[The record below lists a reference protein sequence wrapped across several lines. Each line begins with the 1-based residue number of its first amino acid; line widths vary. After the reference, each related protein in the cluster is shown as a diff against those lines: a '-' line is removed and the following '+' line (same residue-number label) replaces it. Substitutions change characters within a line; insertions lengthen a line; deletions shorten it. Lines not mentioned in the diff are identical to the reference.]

1 MGQRQC
7 CQQESIEAERL
18 GEVQLCYDEW
28 SYDTIRDG
36 SPLGIVGD
44 PDADHCRC
52 LRNGEFPTESVAVM
66 PSPLE
71 SLSYEPIRFDISQT
85 VDVERS
91 QARYTNIVV
100 HSTRAR
106 TQRRSQAWEHWLR
119 AATAGRPITLLT
131 SFEKLIREG
140 TDESN
145 PGSCSKV
152 SATYRLDSSLTKL
165 SITANQSIEAASPVP
180 PIGVCIDSIQ
190 VICPATDFMLFFD
203 QVQAQLDDTEQKRAI
218 LLQYQ
223 PANDSQR
230 KRICFLEESEH
241 AKDRFVQALTAL
253 WLEKRS
259 DHSMWF

>member
-1 MGQRQC
+1 
-7 CQQESIEAERL
+7 
-18 GEVQLCYDEW
+18 
-28 SYDTIRDG
+28 
-36 SPLGIVGD
+36 
-44 PDADHCRC
+44 
-52 LRNGEFPTESVAVM
+52 
-66 PSPLE
+66 
-71 SLSYEPIRFDISQT
+71 
-85 VDVERS
+85 
-91 QARYTNIVV
+91 
-100 HSTRAR
+100 
-106 TQRRSQAWEHWLR
+106 
-119 AATAGRPITLLT
+119 
-131 SFEKLIREG
+131 LIREG

>member
-1 MGQRQC
+1 M
-7 CQQESIEAERL
+7 ESERL

-28 SYDTIRDG
+28 TTASMDTIRDG
-36 SPLGIVGD
+36 SPLGIVGN

-100 HSTRAR
+100 HSKRAR

-119 AATAGRPITLLT
+119 AATIGRPITLLT
-131 SFEKLIREG
+131 SFEKLFREA
-140 TDESN
+140 TDEDN
-145 PGSCSKV
+145 VGIGSKV
-152 SATYRLDSSLTKL
+152 PATYRLDSSLTKL
-165 SITANQSIEAASPVP
+165 SITANLPLEATGSVAPLG
-180 PIGVCIDSIQ
+180 ILIDSIQ

-203 QVQAQLDDTEQKRAI
+203 QVQAQLDEPEQKRAV

-223 PANDSQR
+223 PAGDSQR